1 MSKHNTEDQTL
12 AFAGI
17 LQALQL
23 VQQTAHGKPC
33 DLAPMQTSLGSILVV
48 DSDSVEAVY
57 GGVEKLHMGL
67 LLLKTQFI
75 SGRGKPDAELG
86 RYLITLLHLERK
98 LSQRAD
104 LLDCLRTGIERAQV
118 QAKHFDVIHNNL
130 VASLADLYANT
141 VSTLQPRIMV
151 NGQPERLTDTI
162 VANRVRALLLA
173 AMRSAVLWRQCGGTR
188 SGLIFGR
195 KKMVQMAEMLLER
208 TNSSDRNGT
217 DLSENCRHPGAG
229 RDPVV
234 ASMASFSGFRHSPE

>member
-98 LSQRAD
+98 LSQRAN

-130 VASLADLYANT
+130 VASLADLYKHLAT
-141 VSTLQPRIMV
+141 THHGQWSTGTTNRYHSCQPGTRPVTCCHALCCVVAPVRWHAIGTDFRAQE
-151 NGQPERLTDTI
+151 NGQNGR
-162 VANRVRALLLA
+162 NA
-173 AMRSAVLWRQCGGTR
+173 A
-188 SGLIFGR
+188 
-195 KKMVQMAEMLLER
+195 
-208 TNSSDRNGT
+208 
-217 DLSENCRHPGAG
+217 
-229 RDPVV
+229 
-234 ASMASFSGFRHSPE
+234 